1 MSTTGNA
8 EQTSIHAYQLVY
20 ECEWKSARDLSAAF
34 PIGIPSSY
42 NIDLHLPQWGC
53 KGDETK
59 ANRLCILVKGDAAG
73 AATLITT
80 GACEGGPE
88 EPICSVD
95 LTFGGTVESG
105 TDVWCESMDLTSY
118 HLAED
123 AIVVAD
129 TTNNHPTKLGFD
141 AIGYR
146 YIKFYGNSFGGN
158 TTTIYVYA
166 RYF

>member
-8 EQTSIHAYQLVY
+8 EQTSIHAYQLIREVSNSVQEY
-20 ECEWKSARDLSAAF
+20 FPGIF
-34 PIGIPSSY
+34 PIGIPDDY
-42 NIDLHLPQWGC
+42 NIDLHTPQWGC

-59 ANRLCILVKGDAAG
+59 ANRLCFLFLADQAG
-73 AATLITT
+73 AVTVGLT
-80 GACEGGPE
+80 GAVEGGPE
-88 EPICSVD
+88 EPICLLD

-105 TDVWCESMDLTSY
+105 TDVWCEAITLTSY

-123 AIVVAD
+123 AILIAD
-129 TTNNHPTKLGFD
+129 SGNNQPTKFGFD

-146 YIKFYGNSFGGN
+146 YIKTYAYNFVNVTKLN
-158 TTTIYVYA
+158 IYA